1 MHSRIFQI
9 SSKPIDE
16 KNYINEDR
24 YYSHDTGFVGSVADY
39 AVANN
44 EPSDYEWL
52 NSQPGIS
59 VDLRNKT
66 FKLVSKEDYFRASYM
81 KFKEYL
87 AEAEQMTFEDF
98 ICGRSIETFVAL
110 TNSFENIYAIYVDD
124 IDECNGLITLDDL
137 VRNSED
143 GTVWHLGATINYHF

>member
-52 NSQPGIS
+52 NSQP
-59 VDLRNKT
+59 
-66 FKLVSKEDYFRASYM
+66 
-81 KFKEYL
+81 
-87 AEAEQMTFEDF
+87 EADQMTFEDF
-98 ICGRSIETFVAL
+98 ICGRSIKTFVLLA
-110 TNSFENIYAIYVDD
+110 NSFENIYAIYVDD

-143 GTVWHLGATINYHF
+143 GTVWHLGATINYHC

>member
-39 AVANN
+39 VVASN

-59 VDLRNKT
+59 VDLRNMT
-66 FKLVSKEDYFRASYM
+66 FKLVSKEDYFRASY
-81 KFKEYL
+81 KDFKDHL

-98 ICGRSIETFVAL
+98 ICGRSTKTFVLLA
-110 TNSFENIYAIYVDD
+110 NSYEDRYAVYVDD
-124 IDECNGLITLDDL
+124 IDECNGLITLDDF
-137 VRNSED
+137 VRNSEN
-143 GTVWHLGATINYHF
+143 GTVWHLGATINYHC